1 MKRFL
6 GIALSLSI
14 ISGEAIAKGRWFP
27 FKPKNLKSHIATSNW
42 TRMGEIPD
50 ATDVLELIQA
60 KDGTIYASAIC
71 RDMRGR
77 VFKSRDNCET
87 WDSTATIPGD
97 VLFIWSIL
105 EGEDGTLYIAT
116 SDSGKVFK
124 SNSKGDSWIETGRL
138 DKAIS
143 TLSLIEASSG
153 ILYAGT
159 ACIDEVGRVF
169 KSENKGESWI
179 EAAKLDS
186 TWRIEVLFEA
196 SDGTLYAGTS
206 INREEMIGRPLFKST
221 DGGNSWEITGN
232 MGRAFTVSSI
242 IESQDRTLYASVIC
256 LEVVDSETLYVGRV
270 FKSKDKGESWEETQK
285 LPQGKEMTWA
295 SALIQAFDGTL
306 YLGMG
311 LLEEEWVVYPKVLKS
326 TDGGETWVDT
336 GPLGVE
342 RMVNTLLETSDGN
355 IYAGTGGYVLKY
367 TPTGIEEKAS
377 PTLSKTLQ
385 VSPNPF
391 KEFSVISFQFPVK
404 DRIGLKIYDASGRL
418 VKTFTKT
425 QSQKPRTYSIT
436 WDGRDEKGIEVPPGV
451 YFIQAKTPIGVEVE
465 KILKIR

>member
-6 GIALSLSI
+6 GIALSLFI
-14 ISGEAIAKGRWFP
+14 ISGEATAKRRWFP
-27 FKPKNLKSHIATSNW
+27 FKPKNLKSHIATSHW

-50 ATDVLELIQA
+50 ALELIQA

-285 LPQGKEMTWA
+285 LPQGKEMTWV
-295 SALIQAFDGTL
+295 Q
-306 YLGMG
+306 
-311 LLEEEWVVYPKVLKS
+311 P
-326 TDGGETWVDT
+326 
-336 GPLGVE
+336 
-342 RMVNTLLETSDGN
+342 
-355 IYAGTGGYVLKY
+355 
-367 TPTGIEEKAS
+367 
-377 PTLSKTLQ
+377 
-385 VSPNPF
+385 
-391 KEFSVISFQFPVK
+391 
-404 DRIGLKIYDASGRL
+404 
-418 VKTFTKT
+418 
-425 QSQKPRTYSIT
+425 
-436 WDGRDEKGIEVPPGV
+436 
-451 YFIQAKTPIGVEVE
+451 
-465 KILKIR
+465 

>member
-1 MKRFL
+1 L
-6 GIALSLSI
+6 
-14 ISGEAIAKGRWFP
+14 
-27 FKPKNLKSHIATSNW
+27 
-42 TRMGEIPD
+42 
-50 ATDVLELIQA
+50 
-60 KDGTIYASAIC
+60 
-71 RDMRGR
+71 
-77 VFKSRDNCET
+77 
-87 WDSTATIPGD
+87 
-97 VLFIWSIL
+97 
-105 EGEDGTLYIAT
+105 
-116 SDSGKVFK
+116 
-124 SNSKGDSWIETGRL
+124 
-138 DKAIS
+138 
-143 TLSLIEASSG
+143 
-153 ILYAGT
+153 
-159 ACIDEVGRVF
+159 
-169 KSENKGESWI
+169 
-179 EAAKLDS
+179 
-186 TWRIEVLFEA
+186 
-196 SDGTLYAGTS
+196 
-206 INREEMIGRPLFKST
+206 
-221 DGGNSWEITGN
+221 GGNSKITSRKRDDLG
-232 MGRAFTVSSI
+232 
-242 IESQDRTLYASVIC
+242 
-256 LEVVDSETLYVGRV
+256 
-270 FKSKDKGESWEETQK
+270 
-285 LPQGKEMTWA
+285 

-367 TPTGIEEKAS
+367 TPTGMEEKAS

-404 DRIGLKIYDASGRL
+404 ERIGLKIYDASGRL